1 MVDLVWFVG
10 HQVVI
15 KWSPSGYLAVI
26 MWPRDVLNCWVSAL
40 DLAVMAKVPNFII
53 LLRAGVLWKSGWWVD
68 QQHVTLAL
76 GAPCGPAEL
85 KK

>member
-10 HQVVI
+10 HGGHQAVI
-15 KWSPSGYLAVI
+15 KWSPSGYLVVI
-26 MWPRDVLNCWVSAL
+26 MWPRNVLSECL
-40 DLAVMAKVPNFII
+40 GFAVVARVPNFII

>member
-1 MVDLVWFVG
+1 MVDLVWFVGHGG

-15 KWSPSGYLAVI
+15 KWSPSGYLVVI
-26 MWPRDVLNCWVSAL
+26 MWPRVSAL
-40 DLAVMAKVPNFII
+40 DLAVLAKVPNFII

-68 QQHVTLAL
+68 QQYVTLAL
-76 GAPCGPAEL
+76 RTPCGLAEL

>member
-1 MVDLVWFVG
+1 M
-10 HQVVI
+10 
-15 KWSPSGYLAVI
+15 
-26 MWPRDVLNCWVSAL
+26 SAL
-40 DLAVMAKVPNFII
+40 DLAVLARVLNFII
-53 LLRAGVLWKSGWWVD
+53 LLRAGVLWKTGWWVD